1 MLFIDWQVQLDKRYQ
16 LQRLLSISRHHFSEL
31 ATYVYYYY
39 YYYYYYLAAMTY
51 NQVHY
56 FRINHLAG

>member
-1 MLFIDWQVQLDKRYQ
+1 MLKAN
-16 LQRLLSISRHHFSEL
+16 LQSFGGWFSKIQFL
-31 ATYVYYYY
+31 HIIIIIIIIII
-39 YYYYYYLAAMTY
+39 AAMTY

>member
-1 MLFIDWQVQLDKRYQ
+1 MGFAYIIII
-16 LQRLLSISRHHFSEL
+16 LL
-31 ATYVYYYY
+31 
-39 YYYYYYLAAMTY
+39 LAAMTY

>member
-1 MLFIDWQVQLDKRYQ
+1 MSKSNGKDMLDSFINIYVHIELVDWL
-16 LQRLLSISRHHFSEL
+16 
-31 ATYVYYYY
+31 YYY